1 MLTVCK
7 SVVLGAAFLAG
18 IGIAA
23 CADPPC
29 HTTTGPCRPP
39 SPQIAALP
47 FANVAPAPDSGAS
60 YGASHKVPHVDAKDR

>member
-1 MLTVCK
+1 MLNTCK

-29 HTTTGPCRPP
+29 RTTTGPCRPP
-39 SPQIAALP
+39 GPQITVLP

-60 YGASHKVPHVDAKDR
+60 YKVPHVDAQDR